1 MNLQLPQDVQD
12 LAVGRNLFT
21 VAVDFCTESFTV
33 SGPTISHISA
43 FNTGKPVKRGFF
55 DMSKYFSRNCLS
67 ATAAVL
73 WLLVLTGCGQ
83 QGDSSGQASQIAET
97 VTVAQDTGFR
107 RINAEN
113 PADPLATQIFELD
126 NGLQVYLTEN
136 HEEPRFYA
144 EIAVRAGSK
153 HDPANATGLAHYLE
167 HLLFK
172 GNQRLGTLNYEAE
185 APYIAQIVDLYE
197 QHFNTVDEGQRAEIY
212 AEINRVAQLAAEYA
226 IPNEIDKVYNS
237 MGAGGLN
244 AHTSYEETVYKV
256 GLPSNRLEQWADIE
270 SDRFIDPVF
279 RLFHTE
285 LETVYEELNRS
296 LDNRDRVILYATDE
310 LLYKLHPYGQQP
322 TIGKPEHLKNP
333 SLVYIQEYYDT
344 YYVPNNMAIF
354 ISGDIDVDST
364 IQLISDRFGDW
375 EPGEVPQVGPWT
387 EEPLQGAERRT
398 VYYPGEEQVQLA
410 FRTAPNGSEDSEAL
424 MMLDMILDNNTAGL
438 INLNLNQAQRVQGAG
453 SYPRFLNDYGSQQ
466 LWGVPKASQTLEEV
480 EALLLE
486 QLALI
491 KSGDFED
498 WIIPAI
504 VNDFKKS
511 QKASLE
517 SNTARVTMMRQAF
530 LSYADWDHHIAE
542 LERLNQVTKQDVIEV
557 ANRYFG
563 DDYVAVYRQDGQ
575 NTIPPVVKPQI
586 DPVSIDP
593 TRQSQFAADILAM
606 DVDAIEPSFVQAD
619 RDYRVIEFAEG
630 VPLYYSPNPLN
641 DLFSFSISVEVGT
654 ESDEKLSLAAA
665 VMDKAGTSTLS
676 NEDLQKEWYRMGSEF
691 RFSAG
696 ENQSSISISGLDEQ
710 FTPTLDLMLEL
721 IRNPVAE
728 EQTLE
733 ELKGIIL
740 KSREDQKESPQAI
753 ARALYL
759 FNRYG
764 NESPMLESMTA
775 DEIRATTL
783 TELLDLPS
791 DLLNYRHT
799 IAYTG
804 SMPLEELVSVLREHH
819 PIETALRDT
828 PPYRFRT
835 TREIDQTEIY
845 IVDRETAQA
854 QVRIEF
860 PDGTYAEDQSL
871 ISSIYNNYFGSG
883 MSSVVFQEL
892 REARALAYSAAA
904 SYSQGGR
911 ENAENLMLG
920 AIGAQTDK
928 TVDAVSAFVDLI
940 DNMPVSNERFDESV
954 NSLMN
959 RYRTS
964 KLSFREVI
972 GAVRSWERLGLEG
985 DPRQARFQQLQTVT
999 MEDLLEFQQDRI
1011 KDRPKLIS
1019 IVGDTSVIDSDA
1031 LSQFGTVREVQV
1043 DDIFVD

>member
-1 MNLQLPQDVQD
+1 MTK
-12 LAVGRNLFT
+12 F
-21 VAVDFCTESFTV
+21 
-33 SGPTISHISA
+33 
-43 FNTGKPVKRGFF
+43 
-55 DMSKYFSRNCLS
+55 LS
-67 ATAAVL
+67 ANYLAHSAVALLMLALAA
-73 WLLVLTGCGQ
+73 CGQ
-83 QGDSSGQASQIAET
+83 QGEPTGQ
-97 VTVAQDTGFR
+97 VTEPAPAAVEAGFHSL
-107 RINAEN
+107 NTPN
-113 PADPLATQIFELD
+113 PEDPLGTHIYELD

-153 HDPANATGLAHYLE
+153 HDPASATGLAHYLE

-172 GNQRLGTLNYEAE
+172 GNQRMGTLDYQAE
-185 APYIAQIVDLYE
+185 APYLEQIVDLYE
-197 QHFNTVDEGQRAEIY
+197 QHFNSTDEAERAEIY
-212 AEINRVAQLAAEYA
+212 SEINRVAQLASQYA

-256 GLPSNRLEQWADIE
+256 GLPSNRLEQWAAIE
-270 SDRFIDPVF
+270 SDRFIEPVF

-310 LLYKLHPYGQQP
+310 LLYKRHPYGQQP
-322 TIGKPEHLKNP
+322 TIGTSEHLKNP

-354 ISGDIDVDST
+354 ISGDIDTEET
-364 IQLISDRFGDW
+364 IQLISDKFGHW
-375 EPGEVPQVGPWT
+375 ERKDVPEVGPWV
-387 EEPLQGAERRT
+387 EQPLQGAERRT

-410 FRTAPNGSEDSEAL
+410 FRTAANGSEDAEAL
-424 MMLDMILDNNTAGL
+424 MMLDMILDNSTAGL
-438 INLNLNQAQRVQGAG
+438 INLNLNQAQEVQGAG

-466 LWGVPKASQTLEEV
+466 LWGVPKAGQTLEEV

-491 KSGDFED
+491 KAGDFED

-517 SNTARVTMMRQAF
+517 SNTARVTLMRQAF
-530 LSYADWDHHIAE
+530 LTYSDWDHHIGE
-542 LERLNQVTKQDVIEV
+542 IRRLEQVTKQDVIEV

-563 DDYVAVYRQDGQ
+563 DNYVAVYREDGQ
-575 NTIPPVVKPQI
+575 HNIPPVEKPQI

-593 TRQSQFAADILAM
+593 TRQSQFAANILAM
-606 DVDAIEPSFVQAD
+606 EVDSIEPTFVEAD
-619 RDYRVIEFAEG
+619 TDYRVIEFAEG

-654 ESDEKLSLAAA
+654 ESNEKLSLAAA
-665 VMDKAGTSTLS
+665 IMDKAGTSTLS
-676 NEDLQKEWYRMGSEF
+676 NEDLQKEWYRMGSDF
-691 RFSAG
+691 RFGAG

-710 FTPTLDLMLEL
+710 FAPTLDLMLDL
-721 IRNPVAE
+721 VRNPVADE
-728 EQTLE
+728 PTLE

-764 NESPMLESMTA
+764 DESPMLESMTS
-775 DEIRATTL
+775 DEISNTSL
-783 TELLDLPS
+783 DELLDLPG
-791 DLLNYRHT
+791 DLLNYKHT

-804 SMPLEELVSVLREHH
+804 SMPLEDLVAVLREHH
-819 PIETALRDT
+819 PISESLQDT

-835 TREIDQTEIY
+835 AREFDETEIY
-845 IVDRETAQA
+845 IVNKETAQA
-854 QVRIEF
+854 QVRIEY
-860 PDGTYAEDQSL
+860 PDGTFSEDLSL
-871 ISSIYNNYFGSG
+871 VSSIYNNYFGSG

-904 SYSQGGR
+904 SYAQGGR

-920 AIGAQTDK
+920 AIGSQTDK

-940 DNMPVSNERFDESV
+940 DNMPESTERFDESV
-954 NSLMN
+954 SSLLN

-985 DPRQARFQQLQTVT
+985 DPRRARYQQLQQVT
-999 MEDLLEFQQDRI
+999 MDDLLAFQRERV

-1019 IVGDTSVIDSDA
+1019 IVGDTSVIDTEA
-1031 LSQFGTVREVQV
+1031 LSQFGSVREVQV